1 MKGKQLVSKTAA
13 KKLKAEQVAKL
24 RRHLNQHDN
33 MAESSGEIGECGT
46 EGHAFAKAFAASGA
60 GSAFEA
66 QALQIGDVGALEES
80 SASEA
85 EPEGEGE
92 GSNNSD
98 NEENDEKTKKRE
110 REAAENDEKTKGKG
124 KGGGQKR
131 AKWWD
136 RHGAFSS
143 ATAAAVK
150 ANEAL
155 KKELEGLEFKIKK
168 ALGSPACL
176 ASGAS
181 MSRWMAT
188 ATQRMTAIT
197 KVLSEDTDA
206 TEKLEAY
213 IESFDGA
220 AGGDKGSSTGKAAV
234 GAAAPCQQYKDLVTY
249 SSLVQASTK

>member
-1 MKGKQLVSKTAA
+1 M
-13 KKLKAEQVAKL
+13 
-24 RRHLNQHDN
+24 R
-33 MAESSGEIGECGT
+33 SGSGT
-46 EGHAFAKAFAASGA
+46 EGHAFAKAFAASGT

-98 NEENDEKTKKRE
+98 NEENDEKTKKRG
-110 REAAENDEKTKGKG
+110 REAAANDEKTKGKG

-136 RHGAFSS
+136 RDGAISS

-150 ANEAL
+150 ANEAP

-176 ASGAS
+176 PSGAS
-181 MSRWMAT
+181 LSRWMAR
-188 ATQRMTAIT
+188 ATQRMIAIT